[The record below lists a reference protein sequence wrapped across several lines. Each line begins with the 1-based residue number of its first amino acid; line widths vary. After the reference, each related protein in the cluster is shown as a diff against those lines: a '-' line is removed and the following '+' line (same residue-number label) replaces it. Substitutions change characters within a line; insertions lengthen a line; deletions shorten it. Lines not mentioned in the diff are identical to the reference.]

1 MGNKG
6 GKDKNLKSPKIKD
19 EKKTNVHG
27 LSEADYSFLTS
38 QTGFTRAEIKHL
50 YDQFMDNNA
59 DGKLDKQ
66 EFVRL
71 YSKLRPEPP
80 ELLDEISIFIFR
92 AFDDD
97 NNGYITF
104 NEFMIGYA

>member
-1 MGNKG
+1 MGNKE
-6 GKDKNLKSPKIKD
+6 GKNTKIKGD
-19 EKKTNVHG
+19 VEKNAHG
-27 LSEADYSFLTS
+27 LSKADYSFLTS
-38 QTGFTRAEIKHL
+38 QTGYERHEIKDI
-50 YDQFMDNNA
+50 YQKFMHNNP

-71 YSKLRPEPP
+71 YSKLRPERP